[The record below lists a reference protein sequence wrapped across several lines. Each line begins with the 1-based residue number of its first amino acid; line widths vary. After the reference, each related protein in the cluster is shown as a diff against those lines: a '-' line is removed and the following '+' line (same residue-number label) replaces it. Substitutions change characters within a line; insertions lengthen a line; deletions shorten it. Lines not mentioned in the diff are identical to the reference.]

1 MLSLANGVM
10 LFPFPWLAHN
20 SWEEASKM
28 WIYCVQASRDAKK
41 ISKKEKIQT
50 GKAEGGNFRKAGSSK
65 NDL

>member
-41 ISKKEKIQT
+41 ISKKEKFQT
-50 GKAEGGNFRKAGSSK
+50 GKAERGEF
-65 NDL
+65 